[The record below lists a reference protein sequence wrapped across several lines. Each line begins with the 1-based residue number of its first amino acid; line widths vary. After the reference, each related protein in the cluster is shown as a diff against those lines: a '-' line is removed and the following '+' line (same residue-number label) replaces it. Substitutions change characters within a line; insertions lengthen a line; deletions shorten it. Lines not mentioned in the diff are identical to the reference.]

1 MKLSQDDQMNLKS
14 GIAAFETRNF
24 SQAMQMLYPLAE
36 AGEAEAQ
43 FRVAIMCQNG
53 LGVVRKAEEAQR
65 WMEAAA
71 HQGNALAQ
79 HGLGFMFME
88 GDCVQRSAEQAVFW
102 FEKAAAQGLAGSMT
116 TLAMLLAR
124 GAEGLQPDRE
134 AARRWYE
141 QAGFD
146 PAELDSLLQ

>member
-71 HQGNALAQ
+71 EQGNALAQ

-124 GAEGLQPDRE
+124 GADGLQPNLE
-134 AARRWYE
+134 MARRWYE

-146 PAELDSLLQ
+146 PAELESLLR